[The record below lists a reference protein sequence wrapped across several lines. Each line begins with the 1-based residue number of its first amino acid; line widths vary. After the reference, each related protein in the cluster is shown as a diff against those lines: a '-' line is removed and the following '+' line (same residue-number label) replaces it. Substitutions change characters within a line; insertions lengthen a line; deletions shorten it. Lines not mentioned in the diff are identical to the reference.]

1 MTDGALVHPAIQ
13 GCVECCRRSELVLDT
28 VSDEKFRRLDES
40 GQSIGA
46 HLRHGLDHMVCF
58 VRGIESGVIRYNE
71 RDRDIAIEQS
81 PGAFRQ
87 ALRSVSAKIQA
98 VPAQRLGDTVSITD
112 VAAPESGPVTV
123 SSTLERELMFL
134 SSHMIHH
141 LAVIEHMCR
150 KAGLELPNDFSL
162 AYSTATYRAAN
173 AG

>member
-1 MTDGALVHPAIQ
+1 MTDYETVHPAIR
-13 GCVECCRRSELVLDT
+13 GCVECCRRSELVLEA
-28 VSDEKFRRLDES
+28 VSDETFGHLDKS

-58 VRGIESGVIRYNE
+58 VRGLESGAIRYSD
-71 RDRDIAIEQS
+71 RDRDLIMERD
-81 PGAFRQ
+81 RQ
-87 ALRSVSAKIQA
+87 ALRHALRSISAKMQA
-98 VPAQRLGDTVSITD
+98 IPADRFGDAIKVMD
-112 VAAPESGPVTV
+112 VAAPESEPVTV
-123 SSTLERELMFL
+123 SSTVERELMFL

-150 KAGLELPNDFSL
+150 QAGLSLPEEFSL